1 MITADTD
8 APARHSNTIG
18 ILAMLASMAFFV
30 ANDTCVKLIGEK
42 LPLGELIL
50 LRNTAATLYILAF
63 AAAFG
68 GITLPVNSPKRLL
81 GWRMVM
87 EILSTLFFLS
97 ALIAM
102 RIADATAIAQF
113 TPLAMTAAAAVFLKE
128 PVGWRRWLAALVG
141 LIGVLLIARPG
152 TTAFSPAAILLLI
165 SVGLVVARDLLT
177 RQISNSVPTLTL
189 TLMSAAAVAPSGFL
203 LLPFETWVWPGGQEI
218 SLLLASGLFLTI
230 AYALIIVAMRAG
242 DVAVISPFRYA
253 VILFALVSGWLVWG
267 EIPDALQVLGIVIVT
282 VAGLYTF
289 YRERLLRRQR
299 S

>member
-1 MITADTD
+1 MPIADTH
-8 APARHSNTIG
+8 ASVRHSNTIG

-30 ANDTCVKLIGEK
+30 ANDTCVKLIGET

-50 LRNTAATLYILAF
+50 LRNTAATVYILAF
-63 AAAFG
+63 AAVFG
-68 GITLPVNSPKRLL
+68 GLTLPADPPMRLL

-152 TTAFSPAAILLLI
+152 TTAFSPAAVLLLI
-165 SVGLVVARDLLT
+165 AVGLVVARDLLT
-177 RQISNSVPTLTL
+177 RQITNAVPTLTL

-203 LLPFETWVWPGGQEI
+203 LLPFELWLWPATREI
-218 SLLLASGLFLTI
+218 VLLLAGGLFLTL

-253 VILFALVSGWLVWG
+253 VILFALISGWLVWG
-267 EIPDALQVLGIVIVT
+267 EIPDGLQMLGIAIVT
-282 VAGLYTF
+282 LAGLYTVH
-289 YRERLLRRQR
+289 RERVLRRQR
-299 S
+299 

>member
-1 MITADTD
+1 MPTADTHTSV
-8 APARHSNTIG
+8 RHSNTIG

-50 LRNTAATLYILAF
+50 LRNTAATIYILAF
-63 AAAFG
+63 AAVFG
-68 GITLPVNSPKRLL
+68 GLTLPVNPPKLLL

-102 RIADATAIAQF
+102 PIADATAIAQF

-152 TTAFSPAAILLLI
+152 TSAFSPAAILLLI
-165 SVGLVVARDLLT
+165 AVGFVVARDLLT
-177 RQISNSVPTLTL
+177 RQISNAVPTLTL

-203 LLPFETWVWPGGQEI
+203 LLPFETWVWPQDPRNHSLARRRLVFDPRLRPDHRRHARGRRGGHFAVPVRGDPVCTGR
-218 SLLLASGLFLTI
+218 LAGWSG
-230 AYALIIVAMRAG
+230 AK
-242 DVAVISPFRYA
+242 SPTRCRCSA
-253 VILFALVSGWLVWG
+253 SPL
-267 EIPDALQVLGIVIVT
+267 
-282 VAGLYTF
+282 
-289 YRERLLRRQR
+289 
-299 S
+299 